1 MKSSIN
7 SSKVKQQN
15 ESSAKVDE
23 QKESLDN
30 SIDQL
35 NKILIELRKNRQ
47 KFQEDEKMLNNR
59 NKILNLEKNKSS
71 KKMEIIL
78 KNQEKKDKIRVNMNK
93 DKINLEER
101 KKKNLM
107 NLADKKNQV
116 SHMKNEVDKSL
127 TNWKNHLINK
137 GLAESHKMKRDK
149 KYIKNLINEKKE
161 QTATLNKQLHDMVQS
176 DRRTAADLKKNEEYQ
191 KRLQL
196 KKDIQEQINK
206 ELELKN
212 ELEEKIHVHQK
223 QNQEIIDKIHKYNKK
238 SKSQSNIKT
247 LRIKK
252 K

>member
-1 MKSSIN
+1 MKSNID
-7 SSKVKQQN
+7 SSKGKEQN
-15 ESSAKVDE
+15 ELSPKVDE

-71 KKMEIIL
+71 KKMEIML

-101 KKKNLM
+101 RKKNLM
-107 NLADKKNQV
+107 NLQDKKNQV
-116 SHMKNEVDKSL
+116 LYMKNEVNKSL

-137 GLAESHKMKRDK
+137 SLAESHKMKRDK
-149 KYIKNLINEKKE
+149 KYIKNLISEKKE

-176 DRRTAADLKKNEEYQ
+176 ERRTAAGLKKSEEYQ

-196 KKDIQEQINK
+196 KKDIQEQINQ

-212 ELEEKIHVHQK
+212 QLEEKIHVQQK
-223 QNQEIIDKIHKYNKK
+223 QNQEIIDKIHTYNKK